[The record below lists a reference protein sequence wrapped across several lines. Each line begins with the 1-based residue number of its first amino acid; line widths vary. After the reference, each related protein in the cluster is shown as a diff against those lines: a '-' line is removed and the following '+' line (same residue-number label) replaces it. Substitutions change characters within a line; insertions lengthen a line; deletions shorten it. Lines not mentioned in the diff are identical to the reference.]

1 LDSSPEDSIT
11 RPLSKFQLA
20 VHGLQALQP
29 TGEAGT
35 NLNKTEDLLTGRS
48 WLALLGFI
56 VLSFGVASLGGYWTS
71 LSQPE
76 WYDQLAK
83 PSWTPPSWLFG
94 PVWTALYLAM
104 AVAAWRV
111 WRQGGWA
118 RQRRPLMLFLV
129 QLFLNLIWSGLF
141 FGLRSPALG
150 MLEIVLLWLAILL
163 TLLAF
168 RRADHL
174 ASWLFVPYLL
184 WVTFAAALNFAIWRL
199 NG

>member
-1 LDSSPEDSIT
+1 M
-11 RPLSKFQLA
+11 
-20 VHGLQALQP
+20 
-29 TGEAGT
+29 
-35 NLNKTEDLLTGRS
+35 TGRS
-48 WLALLGFI
+48 WLALLGF
-56 VLSFGVASLGGYWTS
+56 VALCFGVAGLGGYWTS

-94 PVWTALYLAM
+94 PVWSALYLAM

-118 RQRRPLMLFLV
+118 KQRRSLALFLI

-150 MLEIVLLWLAILL
+150 MLEIVFLWLAIL
-163 TLLAF
+163 
-168 RRADHL
+168 
-174 ASWLFVPYLL
+174 
-184 WVTFAAALNFAIWRL
+184 
-199 NG
+199 